1 MIDSEELIIQKHDLK
16 LKIQKQIMDQ
26 IENIKNTN
34 DLGYTSWQVAEAV
47 VESIRKDKEDQ
58 KIHRKKNFIDIILP
72 KL

>member
-1 MIDSEELIIQKHDLK
+1 MIDSGELIIQKHDLK

-26 IENIKNTN
+26 IENIKNTK

-47 VESIRKDKEDQ
+47 VESIRKDKEEQ